1 MRIRGAV
8 VSVVA
13 CGVLGLVLIAP
24 AGGAVRGVAG
34 SGQRGRHHR
43 RATKAKAKPAVWTLS
58 EYSKGK
64 LHKLKAGSPYYG
76 LIYSGVLDLRTKEE
90 LHGFKWTLDRPLS
103 CPVGGAYGTVVS
115 NGVAVP
121 EIEIERISGGV
132 EGDCPELRTGH
143 PVESIESYPDW
154 ATNFVGIHFLPAWL
168 TLEGS
173 EFQTNGHLSPHGAFE
188 IEVRSYRGDT
198 CKYFSLVRM
207 GASPV
212 PGEPG
217 EAQQLS
223 FDVSG
228 PLSPETFTSA
238 CPQEGTLSF
247 RMISRV
253 GEYGP
258 AMFAEYK

>member
-8 VSVVA
+8 LSVVV
-13 CGVLGLVLIAP
+13 CGVLGLVLIVP
-24 AGGAVRGVAG
+24 AGGASPGVAG
-34 SGQRGRHHR
+34 VAHRAGHHR
-43 RATKAKAKPAVWTLS
+43 RAAKAKVKPAVWTLS

-64 LHKLKAGSPYYG
+64 LHKLKVGAPYYG
-76 LIYSGVLDLRTKEE
+76 LVYSAVLDLRTKEE

-103 CPVGGAYGTVVS
+103 CPVGGARGTVVS

-121 EIEIERISGGV
+121 EIEIESISGGI
-132 EGDCPELRTGH
+132 EGDCPELRTSH
-143 PVESIESYPDW
+143 QVESIETYPDW
-154 ATNFVGIHFLPAWL
+154 ATNFVSIHFLPARL
-168 TLEGS
+168 TLEGGES
-173 EFQTNGHLSPHGAFE
+173 QTNGHLSPHGAFE

-198 CKYFSLVRM
+198 CKYFSLARM
-207 GASPV
+207 SASPK
-212 PGEPG
+212 PGEPD

-223 FDVSG
+223 FNVSG
-228 PLSPETFTSA
+228 QLSLETFTSA

-247 RMISRV
+247 RMISHV